1 MRMTD
6 FGRRYGGK
14 SGTRQLMEDLGA
26 ALDGSLDVLM
36 LGGGNPSH
44 IPDVQAVFRHRAAE
58 IAADARLF
66 AQTVGNY
73 DAPQGQREF
82 IEALA
87 AMLRR
92 EFGWSLTSRNIA
104 LTHGS
109 QSAFF
114 LLFNLFGGS
123 NANGDT
129 QRVLLPL
136 TPEYIGYADVGLS
149 ADMFVSRRPQIELLE
164 RRQFKYHVDLN
175 QLAVGDNIGAMC
187 VSRPTNPTGNVLT
200 DAEIEALVTQARVH
214 DIPLIIDGAYGI
226 PFPGIIFTDACPLW
240 NEQVV
245 LCLSLSKIGLPGVRT
260 GIVIAAEPIIDAL
273 TGMNA
278 ILHLSTGS
286 VGPAITLPMVASGE
300 ILRISREMVNPYYRA
315 KAGRALQWIETLFD
329 GCTYRVHR
337 PEGAFFLWLWFE
349 ELPISSAELYQRLK
363 ARGVV
368 ILPGHH
374 FFPGL
379 AEDWPHRHQCIR
391 VSYTQDDEV
400 VHRGLAMIADEV
412 RALSDSSASSVRARN
427 A

>member
-1 MRMTD
+1 MTS
-6 FGRRYGGK
+6 FGRRYGGM

-44 IPDVQAVFRHRAAE
+44 IPAVQEVFRRRAAE

-82 IEALA
+82 VEALA
-87 AMLRR
+87 AMLRS
-92 EFGWSLTSRNIA
+92 EYGWPISARNVA

-114 LLFNLFGGS
+114 LLFNLFAGKGVDGGM
-123 NANGDT
+123 
-129 QRVLLPL
+129 QRILLPL
-136 TPEYIGYADVGLS
+136 TPEYIGYADVGLTD
-149 ADMFVSRRPQIELLE
+149 DMFVARRPQIELLE
-164 RRQFKYHVDLN
+164 RRQFKYHVDLSS
-175 QLAVGDNIGAMC
+175 LAVGADIGAMC

-200 DAEIEALVTQARVH
+200 DAEIDALMTQARMH
-214 DIPLIIDGAYGI
+214 DIPLIVDGAYGT
-226 PFPGIIFTDACPLW
+226 PFPEIIFTDARPVW
-240 NEQVV
+240 NEHVV

-260 GIVIAAEPIIDAL
+260 GVVIAAEPIIDAL

-286 VGPAITLPMVASGE
+286 VGPALTLPMVRDGE
-300 ILRISREMVNPYYRA
+300 ILRISRELVNPYYRD
-315 KAGRALQWIETLFD
+315 KATRALGWIEDLFE
-329 GCTYRVHR
+329 GCAYRVHR
-337 PEGAFFLWLWFE
+337 PEGAFFLWMWFE
-349 ELPISSAELYQRLK
+349 ELPIGSAELYQRLK
-363 ARGVV
+363 SRGVV

-379 AEDWPHRHQCIR
+379 KEPWPHREQCIR
-391 VSYTQDDEV
+391 ISYTQADDV
-400 VHRGLAMIADEV
+400 VHRGLAIIAEEI
-412 RALSDSSASSVRARN
+412 RALGRGRTAPREQRG
-427 A
+427 